1 MSGPAVHERQVM
13 MMMMM
18 MMMIMIMRDRG
29 VDTYYPQ
36 GTVCYVDPS
45 QGLYTMFVKF
55 DQAEQLN
62 NLYNFISEQK
72 LFQLLALILGYQ
84 ALV

>member
-1 MSGPAVHERQVM
+1 M
-13 MMMMM
+13 MIM

-45 QGLYTMFVKF
+45 QGLYTMFVC
-55 DQAEQLN
+55 
-62 NLYNFISEQK
+62 
-72 LFQLLALILGYQ
+72 
-84 ALV
+84 